1 MKRHI
6 IVEEGRIWD
15 VIGAFVVNGLV
26 WFALGVV
33 VAKWL

>member
-6 IVEEGRIWD
+6 IVEEGPIWNA
-15 VIGAFVVNGLV
+15 IGAFVVNGLI
-26 WFALGVV
+26 WFALGLV